1 MKEIIEAITTKDER
15 DALVNFLDQF
25 DRLVFDA
32 RIDARRY
39 ISDSAPTK
47 FRQLL
52 ESYFYV
58 GGSPNDPESLFQKG
72 KSLRREVPELEKI
85 VLYSP
90 VPLSEQFI
98 TSISEWY
105 RTTAGKPVVIE
116 VIQEEELIGGA
127 RVELNGYI
135 VEYSIRDYFE
145 KRKKIKEG
153 EHISYGL

>member
-1 MKEIIEAITTKDER
+1 MKEIIEAITTKEER
-15 DALVNFLDQF
+15 DDLVNFLDQF

-39 ISDSAPTK
+39 ISDLAPMK

-52 ESYFYV
+52 EAYFYSE
-58 GGSPNDPESLFQKG
+58 GGSIDPESLFQKG

-90 VPLSEQFI
+90 IALSEQFI

-116 VIQEEELIGGA
+116 VIQEEELVGGA

-135 VEYSIRDYFE
+135 VEYSLRDYFN
-145 KRKKIKEG
+145 KRKLSKG
-153 EHISYGL
+153 ENLSYGL